1 MLGDRLPE
9 LPLELKSLEV
19 DLAALA
25 PASGGL
31 NRDELM
37 YRAGWAA
44 CEAAVVPAGTPAQSN
59 QRRMMVWLWP
69 LTTAGLVLLS
79 ATLGIALA
87 TREPPLVVITK
98 ATPPD
103 RKSEANK
110 DASDAAPAMLPA
122 GSEPIAMA
130 WSSIVRPTI
139 FDRSPAPVR
148 DDYLSLRDRVLAFGV
163 DALPSYAAATP
174 PNDARA
180 DGQSRYGTLMGQL
193 LGG

>member
-1 MLGDRLPE
+1 MLGDRPPE
-9 LPLELKSLEV
+9 LPLELKSLEA

-25 PASGGL
+25 PDSGGL
-31 NRDELM
+31 KRDELM

-44 CEAAVVPAGTPAQSN
+44 CEAAIVPAGTSAQSN
-59 QRRMMVWLWP
+59 RRRTMGWLWP

-87 TREPPLVVITK
+87 TRETQLVVITE

-103 RKSEANK
+103 SKTKAK
-110 DASDAAPAMLPA
+110 QDASDAAPAMLPA
-122 GSEPIAMA
+122 RSEPFAMA
-130 WSSIVRPTI
+130 LGSRVRPTI

-148 DDYLSLRDRVLAFGV
+148 DGYLSLRDRVLAFGIDV
-163 DALPSYAAATP
+163 LPSYAAATL